1 MMDYKGRFRMILETK
16 NLTKS
21 FGGLIAVHDVSLSIA
36 KGEIVGLIGPNGAG
50 KTTLMNL
57 ISGFYRSN
65 SGNLEFDGVD
75 ITNVKPHEICRLG
88 ISRTFQ
94 IPRPFPDLTALANV
108 GVGVLCGK
116 HRPHMSYGDSLL
128 DASHCLEFVGLFGK
142 RNTLARDL
150 TLFEMRM
157 LELARALAT
166 TPKMIL
172 IDEVM
177 AGLNPAESRRAINL
191 VRRMIEE
198 VHITVLW
205 VEHVMKI
212 IMEATERVVVL
223 QYGEMIA
230 SGAPQEVVN
239 DPKIIEAYLGEKIA

>member
-1 MMDYKGRFRMILETK
+1 MLLSIE

-21 FGGLIAVHDVSLSIA
+21 FGGLVAVHEVSLSIE

-57 ISGFYRSN
+57 ISGYHKAD
-65 SGNLEFDGVD
+65 SGKIEFDGAD
-75 ITNVKPHEICRLG
+75 IIGARPHKICRRG

-116 HRPHMSYGDSLL
+116 HRPHMSYGDGLL

-150 TLFEMRM
+150 TLYELRA

-166 TPKMIL
+166 TPKLIM

-177 AGLNPAESRRAINL
+177 AGLNPGEASRAIKL

-198 VHITVLW
+198 YHITIFW
-205 VEHVMKI
+205 IEHIMKV
-212 IMEATERVVVL
+212 IMEATERVIVL
-223 QYGEMIA
+223 HYGEKIA
-230 SGAPQEVVN
+230 SGRPQEIAH
-239 DPKIIEAYLGEKIA
+239 DPKIIEAYLGEEIA

>member
-1 MMDYKGRFRMILETK
+1 MLLKTQK
-16 NLTKS
+16 VTKS
-21 FGGLIAVHDVSLSIA
+21 FGGLVAVHEVDLSIA

-57 ISGFYRSN
+57 ISGFYPSS
-65 SGNLEFDGVD
+65 SGRIEFAGVD
-75 ITNVKPHEICRLG
+75 ITTAKPYAICRLG

-94 IPRPFPDLTALANV
+94 IPRPFPDMTALANV

-116 HRPHMSYGDSLL
+116 PRPNMSYGDGML
-128 DASHCLEFVGLFGK
+128 DASHCLEFVGLFRK
-142 RNTLARDL
+142 RNILARDL
-150 TLFEMRM
+150 TLYELRA

-166 TPKMIL
+166 TPQLIL

-177 AGLNPAESRRAINL
+177 AGLNPAESLRAIKL
-191 VRRMIEE
+191 IHRMIDEY
-198 VHITVLW
+198 HLTVLW

-223 QYGEMIA
+223 HYGEKIA
-230 SGAPQEVVN
+230 SGPPQEIVN

>member
-1 MMDYKGRFRMILETK
+1 LNMLLKIE
-16 NLTKS
+16 NVTKS
-21 FGGLIAVHDVSLSIA
+21 FGGLVAVHEVSLSIE

-57 ISGFYRSN
+57 ISGYYKAN
-65 SGNLEFDGVD
+65 SGRIEFDGVD
-75 ITNVKPHEICRLG
+75 ITGSRPHKICRLG

-116 HRPHMSYGDSLL
+116 PRPNMSYGDAML

-142 RNTLARDL
+142 RNTLAHDL
-150 TLFEMRM
+150 TLYELRA

-166 TPKMIL
+166 TPRLIM

-177 AGLNPAESRRAINL
+177 AGLNPGEAVRAIKL
-191 VRRMIEE
+191 VRRMVEE
-198 VHITVLW
+198 YQITIFW
-205 VEHVMKI
+205 IEHVMKV

-223 QYGEMIA
+223 HYGEKIA
-230 SGAPQEVVN
+230 SGPPKEIVN

>member
-1 MMDYKGRFRMILETK
+1 MLLRIE

-21 FGGLIAVHDVSLSIA
+21 FGGLVAVHEVSLSIE

-57 ISGFYRSN
+57 IGGYHKADSGKI
-65 SGNLEFDGVD
+65 EFDGAD
-75 ITNVKPHEICRLG
+75 ITGGRPHKICRRG

-116 HRPHMSYGDSLL
+116 PRPHMSYGDGLL

-150 TLFEMRM
+150 TLYELRA

-166 TPKMIL
+166 TPKLIM

-177 AGLNPAESRRAINL
+177 AGLNPGEANRAVKL
-191 VRRMIEE
+191 VHRMIEE
-198 VHITVLW
+198 YHITIFW
-205 VEHVMKI
+205 IEHIMKV
-212 IMEATERVVVL
+212 IMEATERVIVL
-223 QYGEMIA
+223 HYGEKIA
-230 SGAPQEVVN
+230 SGPPQEIAH
-239 DPKIIEAYLGEKIA
+239 DPKIIEAYLGEEIA

>member
-1 MMDYKGRFRMILETK
+1 MLLNIAQA
-16 NLTKS
+16 TKS
-21 FGGLIAVHDVSLSIA
+21 FGGLTAVRDVSLSID

-57 ISGFYRSN
+57 ISGYYKSN
-65 SGNLEFDGVD
+65 SGKIEFDGVD
-75 ITNVKPHEICRLG
+75 ITAARPHTICRLG

-108 GVGVLCGK
+108 CVGVLCGK
-116 HRPHMSYGDSLL
+116 NRPNMSYGDGLL
-128 DASHCLEFVGLFGK
+128 DASHCLEFMGLFGK

-150 TLFEMRM
+150 TLFELRS

-166 TPKMIL
+166 TPKLIM

-177 AGLNPAESRRAINL
+177 AGLNPGQAVKAIKL
-191 VRRMIEE
+191 VHRMIEE
-198 VHITVLW
+198 YHITIFW
-205 VEHVMKI
+205 IEHVMKV
-212 IMEATERVVVL
+212 IMEATQRVIVL
-223 QYGEMIA
+223 HYGEKIA
-230 SGAPQEVVN
+230 SGPPREIVN

>member
-1 MMDYKGRFRMILETK
+1 MLLKVEDVTK
-16 NLTKS
+16 N
-21 FGGLIAVHDVSLSIA
+21 FGGLTAVHDVSLSIE

-57 ISGFYRSN
+57 ISGYYRAN
-65 SGNLEFDGVD
+65 SGRIEFDGVD
-75 ITNVKPHEICRLG
+75 ITGARPHKICQLG
-88 ISRTFQ
+88 VSRTFQ

-108 GVGVLCGK
+108 CVGVLCGK
-116 HRPHMSYGDSLL
+116 HRPSMSYGDGML

-142 RNTLARDL
+142 RNTLAHDL
-150 TLFEMRM
+150 TLYELRA

-166 TPKMIL
+166 TPKLIM

-177 AGLNPAESRRAINL
+177 AGLNPAEASRAIKL
-191 VRRMIEE
+191 VHRMIEE
-198 VHITVLW
+198 YHITIFW
-205 VEHVMKI
+205 IEHVMKI

-223 QYGEMIA
+223 HYGEKIA
-230 SGAPQEVVN
+230 SGSPQEVVK

>member
-1 MMDYKGRFRMILETK
+1 MLLRIE

-21 FGGLIAVHDVSLSIA
+21 FGGLVAVREVSLSIE

-57 ISGFYRSN
+57 ISGYYKCDA
-65 SGNLEFDGVD
+65 GKIEFDGVD
-75 ITNVKPHEICRLG
+75 ITGARPHEICRRG

-94 IPRPFPDLTALANV
+94 IPRPFPDMTALANV

-116 HRPHMSYGDSLL
+116 PRPHMSYGDGLL

-150 TLFEMRM
+150 TLYELRA

-166 TPKMIL
+166 TPKLIM

-177 AGLNPAESRRAINL
+177 AGLNPGEANRAIKL
-191 VRRMIEE
+191 VHRMIEE
-198 VHITVLW
+198 YHITIFW
-205 VEHVMKI
+205 IEHIMKV
-212 IMEATERVVVL
+212 IMEATERVIVL
-223 QYGEMIA
+223 HYGEKIA
-230 SGAPQEVVN
+230 SGPPQEIAH
-239 DPKIIEAYLGEKIA
+239 DPKIIEAYLGEEIA

>member
-1 MMDYKGRFRMILETK
+1 MLLRIE

-21 FGGLIAVHDVSLSIA
+21 FGGLVAVREVSLSIE

-57 ISGFYRSN
+57 ISGYYKCDA
-65 SGNLEFDGVD
+65 GKIEFDGVD
-75 ITNVKPHEICRLG
+75 ITGARPHEICRRG

-116 HRPHMSYGDSLL
+116 PRPHMSYGDGLL

-150 TLFEMRM
+150 TLYELRA

-166 TPKMIL
+166 TPKLMM

-177 AGLNPAESRRAINL
+177 AGLNPGEANRAIKL
-191 VRRMIEE
+191 VHRMIEE
-198 VHITVLW
+198 YHITIFW
-205 VEHVMKI
+205 IEHIMKV
-212 IMEATERVVVL
+212 IMEATERVIVL
-223 QYGEMIA
+223 HYGEKIA
-230 SGAPQEVVN
+230 SGPPQEIAH
-239 DPKIIEAYLGEKIA
+239 DPKIIEAYLGEEIA

>member
-1 MMDYKGRFRMILETK
+1 MLLRTE

-21 FGGLIAVHDVSLSIA
+21 FGGLVAVHEVSLSIEE
-36 KGEIVGLIGPNGAG
+36 GEIVGLIGPNGAG

-57 ISGFYRSN
+57 ISGYYKCN
-65 SGNLEFDGVD
+65 AGKIEFDGVD
-75 ITNVKPHEICRLG
+75 ITGAKPHKICHLG
-88 ISRTFQ
+88 LSRTFQ
-94 IPRPFPDLTALANV
+94 IPRPFQDLTALANV

-116 HRPHMSYGDSLL
+116 HRPRMSYGDGLL

-150 TLFEMRM
+150 TLYELRA

-166 TPKMIL
+166 TPKLIM

-177 AGLNPAESRRAINL
+177 AGLNPGEASRAIKL

-198 VHITVLW
+198 YHITIFW
-205 VEHVMKI
+205 IEHVMKV
-212 IMEATERVVVL
+212 IMEATERVIVL
-223 QYGEMIA
+223 HYGEKIA
-230 SGAPQEVVN
+230 SGPPQEIVH
-239 DPKIIEAYLGEKIA
+239 DPKIIEAYLGEKVA

>member
-1 MMDYKGRFRMILETK
+1 MLLKLEK
-16 NLTKS
+16 VSKS
-21 FGGLIAVHDVSLSIA
+21 FGGLKAVNDVSLAIE

-57 ISGFYRSN
+57 ISGYYKSS
-65 SGNLEFDGVD
+65 SGVIEFDGAD
-75 ITNVKPHEICRLG
+75 ITGSEPHRICQMG

-108 GVGVLCGK
+108 GVGVLGGK
-116 HRPHMSYGDSLL
+116 HRSHMSYGDALL
-128 DASHCLEFVGLFGK
+128 NASHYLEFVGLFRK

-150 TLFEMRM
+150 TLYELRV

-166 TPKMIL
+166 TPKLIM

-177 AGLNPAESRRAINL
+177 AGLNPGEARRAIHL
-191 VRRMIEE
+191 VHRMIEE
-198 VHITVLW
+198 YQITLFW
-205 VEHVMKI
+205 IEHVMKI
-212 IMEATERVVVL
+212 IMEAAQRVIVL
-223 QYGEMIA
+223 HYGQKIA
-230 SGAPQEVVN
+230 SGSPREVVN